1 MPSQIKIPQ
10 VPWVCFISIY
20 FTFLIFLLIRSQII
34 DNQLVDEDK
43 NSDVDEITKPMS
55 TLNTTNSIKP
65 SKTESEE
72 KKKDKKAEKEYVLK

>member
-1 MPSQIKIPQ
+1 
-10 VPWVCFISIY
+10 VCFISIY

>member
-1 MPSQIKIPQ
+1 M
-10 VPWVCFISIY
+10 CFISIY